1 MCTRF
6 KRVRLQKPSC
16 IHIGLLFISL
26 VNIFECQ
33 TPLPLG
39 MERGGIAD
47 QQISASTQWDAAH
60 ASSQGRLRF
69 KKTNTKQG
77 GWSSLTVDTSQWLQ
91 IDLGNHQTRV
101 TRVAT
106 QGRNSNQFY
115 QWVTKYKLLYSDDGN
130 TFHYYSE
137 QGKPKVLLF
146 ILKQDAFLCLICRV
160 ALRA

>member
-1 MCTRF
+1 MF
-6 KRVRLQKPSC
+6 KRLSLRKPSC
-16 IHIGLLFISL
+16 IHIGLLFTSS

-39 MERGGIAD
+39 MESGAIAD
-47 QQISASTQWDAAH
+47 HQISASSQFDANH

-69 KKTNTKQG
+69 KKTNIKRG
-77 GWSSLTVDTSQWLQ
+77 GWSSRTVDTNQWLQ

-106 QGRNSNQFY
+106 QGRNSNLYY
-115 QWVTKYKLLYSDDGN
+115 QWVTKYKLQYGDDGN

-146 ILKQDAFLCLICRV
+146 ILKQ
-160 ALRA
+160 